1 LRPAIE
7 AFQEF
12 VDRLEEADSA
22 ESLQRITSRVLQD
35 LQLPTFAYIGY
46 SSMPEAATPLIVATY
61 PVGWA
66 ARYYEQNY
74 LRDDAVLKTANAEL
88 LPFDW
93 GSQDYLS
100 RLALRP
106 RQIFNEAGEF
116 GIRRGFTVPIH
127 DSRGKVA
134 TLNVATDEPYRSFS
148 KNIAENRH
156 LLHLIGI
163 YLHAH
168 VRHQLQRSAI
178 PGDPRL
184 SPREIECLQWAA
196 RGKSSHDISD
206 ILGIS
211 QRTVVF
217 HVENA
222 KAKFGVRTLQ
232 QAIVEGVIRRIIW
245 R

>member
-1 LRPAIE
+1 ME

-12 VDRLEEADSA
+12 VDRLEHADDA
-22 ESLQRITSRVLQD
+22 DALQRITSRVLEN
-35 LQLPTFAYIGY
+35 LHLPTFAYVGHP
-46 SSMPEAATPLIVATY
+46 STPALAAPLIVATY
-61 PVGWA
+61 PGGWA
-66 ARYYEQNY
+66 TRYYEQNY
-74 LRDDAVLKTANAEL
+74 LRDDAVLETAHAAL

-93 GSQDYLS
+93 GSEEYLA
-100 RLALRP
+100 RLATRP

-116 GIRRGFTVPIH
+116 GIKRGFTVPIH
-127 DSRGKVA
+127 DGRGKVA

-168 VRHQLQRSAI
+168 VRHRFQGVAI
-178 PGDPRL
+178 PGNPRL

-196 RGKSSHDISD
+196 RGKSSHDIAD

-222 KAKFGVRTLQ
+222 KAKFRVRTLQ
-232 QAIVEGVIRRIIW
+232 QAIVEGVIRGILGR
-245 R
+245 